1 MLTLVD
7 DREPPEVAQTVEA
20 QISEAIVVTKR
31 LKLGDIRMGPLTV
44 ERKTAQDFINSWFS
58 GHLMMQ
64 VSELVKSAGRPVLA
78 VHLAN
83 EHLDQEQYRVL
94 RDRLSTI
101 NLALPTYLFSSLDE
115 MVNWLADHLKYAKSG
130 EWVQYVKRPV
140 RVREPTAEPVAAVYA
155 GLPHVSTER
164 AQALAEAYPN
174 PKLLSDAISTTANRQ
189 RGTPPWY
196 ETVQGVGRRIG
207 TCIEEV
213 WLRGRHVPHQAEQE
227 VEVRA
232 Q

>member
-7 DREPPEVAQTVEA
+7 DREPPEVAQTIEA
-20 QISEAIVVTKR
+20 EIGDAIVVTKR
-31 LKLGDIRMGPLTV
+31 LKLGDIRMGLLTV

-64 VSELVKSAGRPVLA
+64 VADLVKSAGRPVLM
-78 VHLAN
+78 VHQGR
-83 EHLDQEQYRVL
+83 EPLDHEQMMVL
-94 RDRLSTI
+94 RDRLQTI
-101 NLALPTYLFSSLDE
+101 NLAIPTYLFNDLAE

-130 EWVQYVKRPV
+130 EWIQYVKRPV
-140 RVREPTAEPVAAVYA
+140 RVREPNAEPVAAVYA

-164 AQALAEAYPN
+164 AQALAAAYPT
-174 PKLLSDAISTTANRQ
+174 PKALTDAISTTPNRQ

-196 ETVQGVGRRIG
+196 ESVNGVGRRIG
-207 TCIEEV
+207 LCIEEI
-213 WLRGRHVPHQAEQE
+213 WLRGHHVPHQAEQE